1 MYTRESPIEFCAI
14 FARDCRSCLRSNK
27 GFQSLISF
35 LKRTSLVQPILLEH
49 HKFVDSQ

>member
-1 MYTRESPIEFCAI
+1 MYTRECPIEFCAI
-14 FARDCRSCLRSNK
+14 FAGDCRSCLRSNK

-35 LKRTSLVQPILLEH
+35 PKRTFLIQPILPEH